1 MRWRPHGRMPCTLV
15 PEFQDSCG
23 HVSPLISGIKPD
35 KEKFSLI
42 SLQHC
47 DVVRK
52 NPPASRNEGDFC
64 VDRGQ
69 KVQKPALCDVSALTV
84 SRIFTGTIV
93 VRYVVDH
100 VIVKACVR
108 FVVDHVVVRRSLIA
122 FQTVELVMHRL
133 IFFRHI

>member
-1 MRWRPHGRMPCTLV
+1 MPCSLV

-23 HVSPLISGIKPD
+23 DASPLISGIKPD

-69 KVQKPALCDVSALTV
+69 KVQRPALCDVSALTV
-84 SRIFTGTIV
+84 SHIFTGTIV
-93 VRYVVDH
+93 VRYVVDNL
-100 VIVKACVR
+100 
-108 FVVDHVVVRRSLIA
+108 VVRRSLIA
-122 FQTVELVMHRL
+122 FQAVELVMHRL
-133 IFFRHI
+133 IFIRLIGVDFVTFVKVAFVF